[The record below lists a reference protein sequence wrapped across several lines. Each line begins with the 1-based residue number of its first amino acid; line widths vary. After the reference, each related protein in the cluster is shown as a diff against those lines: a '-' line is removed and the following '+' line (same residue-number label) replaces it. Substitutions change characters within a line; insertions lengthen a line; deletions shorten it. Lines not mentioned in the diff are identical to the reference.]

1 MVEASKDFV
10 VPFAFKKVFSPEEC
24 TALVRAFK
32 AYDVDKSG
40 SINASEFKKACKDL
54 GHSDVTDAQLLELF
68 KKVDKNNDSTI
79 DWEEFLDMMQTV

>member
-32 AYDVDKSG
+32 AYDTDKSG
-40 SINASEFKKACKDL
+40 NISAKEFKKAC
-54 GHSDVTDAQLLELF
+54 
-68 KKVDKNNDSTI
+68 
-79 DWEEFLDMMQTV
+79 